1 MINRLD
7 VIVDP
12 KDPRVEGLIGKK
24 VFFSDIFSRIQK
36 QEYTGV
42 LTNVLEK
49 SDFPFKNDEFAYA
62 MIAPIPEPRYRP
74 FKSADEFAPFRDKWI
89 IEKSSKI
96 RMKIFQYE
104 ENGAVVLNSLSGWKI
119 LFDYITFED
128 GTPFGIKEKS

>member
-1 MINRLD
+1 MIKRED

-24 VFFSDIFSRIQK
+24 VFFGDIFLRIQK

-62 MIAPIPEPRYRP
+62 MIAPIPEPTYRP
-74 FKSADEFAPFRDKWI
+74 FKSAEEFALFRDKWT
-89 IEKSSKI
+89 IEKSSQI
-96 RMKIFQYE
+96 RMKIFQYGE
-104 ENGAVVLNSLSGWKI
+104 SGAVIFNSLSSWKI

-128 GTPFGIKEKS
+128 GTPFGIKE